1 MFNFFLNYYNMTN
14 FIKYKDLIY
23 IHCFGPNDD
32 NFASNKGRYSS
43 NGVSN
48 NAKIFRFNLGTDL
61 YNLKL
66 SKNAKFQLISLT
78 TPMYTGTSY
87 QIGILRL
94 RTSTECKI
102 WDSYK
107 KTTGYPII
115 NKLYDN
121 ATTNYYINYQP
132 SFENSISINSN
143 FLKSGYI
150 EFEFE
155 FPGVATDI
163 DFTDVNNKSFYIHFK
178 IVDVEDEQTQDNT
191 LAPLLINDQ
200 TINYGHNKGNMVS
213 RLKDS
218 NFK

>member
-1 MFNFFLNYYNMTN
+1 M
-14 FIKYKDLIY
+14 
-23 IHCFGPNDD
+23 
-32 NFASNKGRYSS
+32 RR
-43 NGVSN
+43 V
-48 NAKIFRFNLGTDL
+48 
-61 YNLKL
+61 
-66 SKNAKFQLISLT
+66 
-78 TPMYTGTSY
+78 TP
-87 QIGILRL
+87 RL
-94 RTSTECKI
+94 CWLDYLECMI

-121 ATTNYYINYQP
+121 ETTNYYINYQP

-143 FLKSGYI
+143 FLNSGYI

-178 IVDVEDEQTQDNT
+178 IVDIEDEQTQDNT

-218 NFK
+218 NSK